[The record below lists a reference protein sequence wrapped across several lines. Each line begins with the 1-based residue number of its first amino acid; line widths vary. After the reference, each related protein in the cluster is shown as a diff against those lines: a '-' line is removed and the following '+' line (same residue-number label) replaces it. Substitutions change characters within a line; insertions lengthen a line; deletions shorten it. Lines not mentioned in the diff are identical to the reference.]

1 MMTEPDPKGS
11 DARLPKDYD
20 PSEMIKEDQE
30 TRQKEEQL
38 IKSLDP
44 STSEEPK
51 EMTATVDFSN
61 ADDDPSAPD
70 FDTNPAPILIP
81 D

>member
-1 MMTEPDPKGS
+1 MTEPDPQGS

-20 PSEMIKEDQE
+20 PSPAIMADSED
-30 TRQKEEQL
+30 RYKEERLLQ
-38 IKSLDP
+38 KTTPPDG
-44 STSEEPK
+44 EEPK
-51 EMTATVDFSN
+51 ETTTMVDFSD